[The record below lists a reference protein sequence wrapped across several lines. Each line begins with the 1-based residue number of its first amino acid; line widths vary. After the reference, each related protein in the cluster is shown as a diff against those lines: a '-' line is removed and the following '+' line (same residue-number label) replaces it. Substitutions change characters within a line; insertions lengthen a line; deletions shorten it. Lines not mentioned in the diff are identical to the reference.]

1 MITVEDYLL
10 VREYEIA
17 ERYLTAYREYHR
29 LFCRAE
35 LHMGKPL
42 NKYERCLYERMR
54 PIMKAWRQA
63 TLNRLIKE
71 RGSQSDT
78 YLESLECDER
88 TMVYFD

>member
-10 VREYEIA
+10 IREYEIA
-17 ERYLTAYREYHR
+17 ERYLNAYRKYHR

-42 NKYERCLYERMR
+42 NKYERHLYKRMG

-63 TLNRLIKE
+63 ILNRLIKE
-71 RGSQSDT
+71 RGPQSDT
-78 YLESLECDER
+78 HLESLEYDQR